1 MKYLQ
6 NPPTSS
12 SKRSNYHLKEVLL
25 VCKWTFLFE
34 LGIIAFENQ
43 FCMYTILYKEQFCI
57 MYKQSTR
64 IPQLKKL
71 TLMIIQNLKG

>member
-1 MKYLQ
+1 M
-6 NPPTSS
+6 
-12 SKRSNYHLKEVLL
+12 
-25 VCKWTFLFE
+25 WTFLFE